1 MEKNNLAKRDFEEEV
16 ISNNLV
22 RRYHIHLPPNYDVSS
37 AFPLLIALH
46 GRLGTGKKMIKQTDF
61 NRIADREGFIVVYP
75 EGFKRGWADGRG
87 ITHADKRGVDDV
99 AFIDKLI
106 EVLQGKLSI
115 NHTRIY
121 VAGHSNGG
129 FMAQRLAIERSHKF
143 AAVAVVAASLSEWL
157 ASRFTPSRSMPVSF
171 INSTADTV
179 TPYEGGRQ
187 PGGAQVLSVEDTVK
201 IWVRFNG
208 CKEAPEVQDVH
219 GLNNG
224 PLVSVFTYGSCK
236 NHSQVKL
243 YKIKDGGHVWPGESE
258 DLSSSAPPLTAEAAS
273 LIEKET
279 PALRSQIR
287 GVGKLSAGIDASEEI
302 WKFFS
307 STAQA
312 ISSGIQA
319 NSGRD

>member
-1 MEKNNLAKRDFEEEV
+1 MEKKNLPKQDFEETV
-16 ISNNLV
+16 VSNDLV
-22 RRYHIHLPPNYDVSS
+22 RRYHVHLPFNYDVFSS
-37 AFPLLIALH
+37 FPLLIALH
-46 GRLGTGKKMIKQTDF
+46 GRLGTGKKMIKQTGF
-61 NRIADREGFIVVYP
+61 NSIADREGFIVVYP

-106 EVLQGKLSI
+106 MVLKENFSI
-115 NHTRIY
+115 DHGRIY
-121 VAGHSNGG
+121 IAGHSNGG

-157 ASRFTPSRSMPVSF
+157 ASRFTPSRPMPISF
-171 INSTADTV
+171 INGTVDSV
-179 TPYEGGRQ
+179 TPYVGGRQ
-187 PGGAQVLSVEDTVK
+187 SGGTRVLSVEDTVK

-208 CKEAPEVQDVH
+208 CKEVPEVQDVH

-224 PLVSVFTYGSCK
+224 PLVSVFTYGLCK

-243 YKIKDGGHVWPGESE
+243 YKIKGGGHVWPGESE
-258 DLSSSAPPLTAEAAS
+258 GLSKS
-273 LIEKET
+273 
-279 PALRSQIR
+279 
-287 GVGKLSAGIDASEEI
+287 GVAKVSAGIDASEEI

-307 STAQA
+307 SMAQA